1 MCQDSTHR
9 HIFIGKLHI
18 LEKLQKYTMT
28 VYLLRA
34 GLHSGLPEE
43 VLSEAVAF
51 SNREYS

>member
-1 MCQDSTHR
+1 MCQDSAHR

-18 LEKLQKYTMT
+18 LEKLQKYTM
-28 VYLLRA
+28 A